1 MAKKINLIPQ
11 DEFQNSNIGRVI
23 TWAVSSFR
31 VMVIITEL
39 VVMSAFLSR
48 FWLDARSSD
57 LSDKIKILSSQI
69 AAYNEIEKEF
79 RSVLARISIAKT
91 LFSEQQITAI
101 LQDISLKI
109 PEDSFLYSI
118 NITADK
124 LQIRAISINEGSIGT
139 MLNNF
144 EIDSQKYKD
153 VNLGQIASNPD
164 DSTSTAFTF
173 SATILKGG
181 F

>member
-11 DEFQNSNIGRVI
+11 NEFEHSNLGRII

-31 VMVIITEL
+31 VMVIVTEL
-39 VVMSAFLSR
+39 IVMSAFLSR

-69 AAYNEIEKEF
+69 TAYTEIEKEF
-79 RSVLARISIAKT
+79 RSVQTRLNIAKT
-91 LFSEQQITAI
+91 LFGEQQITKI
-101 LQDISLKI
+101 LQDISLKV

-118 NITADK
+118 NITGDK

-144 EIDSQKYKD
+144 ETDSQKYKD
-153 VNLGQIASNPD
+153 VVLGQIASNPD
-164 DSTSTAFTF
+164 DGASTAFTF